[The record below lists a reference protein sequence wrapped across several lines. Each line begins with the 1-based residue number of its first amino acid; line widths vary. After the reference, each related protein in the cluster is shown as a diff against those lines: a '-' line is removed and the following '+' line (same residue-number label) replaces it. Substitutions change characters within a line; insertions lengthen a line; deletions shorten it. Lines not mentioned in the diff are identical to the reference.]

1 MAFTGP
7 DVNHRTL
14 RKEAVSKGTAPSG
27 LMPND
32 AGYNAAAGVPDTVKG
47 GKDMYRDDAATMSR
61 PTDQAAQPRPTQNM
75 TKVR

>member
-7 DVNHRTL
+7 NVSHRTL

-32 AGYNAAAGVPDTVKG
+32 AGYNASAGVPDVTKG
-47 GKDMYRDDAATMSR
+47 GKDAYRDEAAIEAR
-61 PTDQAAQPRPTQNM
+61 PTDQAAQPRPMKNQ
-75 TKVR
+75 TKV